1 MNIRDILAA
10 QMALSGAKPLTAAPG
25 HTSMEQLTNRMT
37 QEAVINGSK
46 AVEINHFLGAIIGH
60 PSGPTRFH
68 LAEALREE
76 GLRETEVRERLGLKE
91 YDHTVELS
99 QGIPRSPE
107 LEGIFMY
114 ARIFAKQ
121 REDTLCIND
130 LLAAA
135 VLKLTGTHGVQAIDS
150 TGLARILAR
159 HIKAT
164 YYL

>member
-10 QMALSGAKPLTAAPG
+10 QMELSGAKPLAVAPG
-25 HTSMEQLTNRMT
+25 NTSMEQLTNRMT

-60 PSGPTRFH
+60 VNGPTRFY

-76 GLRETEVRERLGLKE
+76 GLKETEVRQRLGLKE
-91 YDHTVELS
+91 YDHAVELP
-99 QGIPRSPE
+99 QGINRSTDVE
-107 LEGIFMY
+107 SIFMY
-114 ARIFAKQ
+114 ARLFAKQ
-121 REDTLCIND
+121 GDRALCIND

-159 HIKAT
+159 HIKAA

>member
-1 MNIRDILAA
+1 MNIRDVLAA
-10 QMALSGAKPLTAAPG
+10 QMKLSGAQPLAVAPG
-25 HTSMEQLTNRMT
+25 NTSMEQLTNRMT

-60 PSGPTRFH
+60 VNGPTKFY

-76 GLRETEVRERLGLKE
+76 GLKETEVRGRLGLKD

-99 QGIPRSPE
+99 CGIPRSAE
-107 LEGIFMY
+107 LEGIFLV
-114 ARIFAKQ
+114 ARMFAKQ
-121 REDTLCIND
+121 REEALCIND

-135 VLKLTGTHGVQAIDS
+135 VLKLTGTRGVQAIDP

-159 HIKAT
+159 HIKAA
-164 YYL
+164 Y